1 MSSEIELTSYKFV
14 PIIIDILYKVNQ
26 YSHISDETKINI
38 ITQLLDLYEK
48 VDKDTTDKDMNF
60 KYMIND
66 LNDIKKEIDNHTKNN
81 TSISLTLNQID
92 AIWLYSSVVL

>member
-1 MSSEIELTSYKFV
+1 MSSEIELISYKFV

-26 YSHISDETKINI
+26 NNHISDETKINI

-48 VDKDTTDKDMNF
+48 VDKDTTDKDKNF

-66 LNDIKKEIDNHTKNN
+66 LNDIKKEIDNYTKNN
-81 TSISLTLNQID
+81 TSISLTLSKID